1 MSNLELLDKAIS
13 IIGCLYMTASENG
26 GGINHIDEEDRINSG
41 IEADALEY
49 ALKVLRSKHKALLSQ
64 KTKNPIPRKRGCQKL
79 DRFTA

>member
-26 GGINHIDEEDRINSG
+26 AGINHIDDEDMFDSR
-41 IEADALEY
+41 IEADALHY
-49 ALKVLRSKHKALLSQ
+49 GLKVLSSKRKALLSQ